1 MAKNSKPNRTDL
13 KGIVRVTVALE
24 NAEEKRVKGNRVRTF
39 RVSAATVTEVGQ
51 SLEQVFERPDIY
63 TLERQ

>member
-24 NAEEKRVKGNRVRTF
+24 DAEGERVKGNRVRTF
-39 RVSAATVTEVGQ
+39 RVSAVTVSEVGQ
-51 SLEQVFERPDIY
+51 ALEQVFERPDIY
-63 TLERQ
+63 SLKR